1 MLRTIFT
8 ILFFAASL
16 FASQG
21 FVKSK
26 VCSKCHPLIYKEYMG
41 SMHRNSSV
49 ANDPVHKAIWD
60 KHPLKAK
67 ENYNCGVCHTPSD
80 TKLIEALEKGEPAL
94 PEANEV
100 QKNEPIGC
108 AYCHRIQSI
117 RTHARQNL
125 NLLNETPKY
134 YYAAKDGKSQEEQV
148 EFHKTS
154 SFFGLNRKTS
164 GSPFHTIDYSNKLF
178 STGHICLGCHDHKR
192 NKNDFAI
199 CSMNIKENDPEKHN
213 CIVCH
218 MPQIPGSYSTIVKSE
233 THAYHGFAG
242 PHVRPELLRHAVSL
256 EATRVEGKLR
266 IKIVNH
272 SIHKLFTH
280 PLRLGQLRIEIRRGD
295 KTIEAKPVNF
305 FTVLGHEGKPAMP
318 WVADEVLKTNAIDAS
333 SEKVIDT
340 DLSLKKGDHVTLT
353 LGFHIVNPKAA
364 KKLGIGDKDVTDFK
378 VLKSETFLF

>member
-1 MLRTIFT
+1 MIRSL
-8 ILFFAASL
+8 LLLVAALSL
-16 FASQG
+16 GASQK
-21 FVKSK
+21 FVASK
-26 VCSKCHPLIYKEYMG
+26 VCAKCHPVIYKEYMG

-49 ANDPVHKAIWD
+49 ANDPVHRAVWD
-60 KHPLKAK
+60 KHPLKKK
-67 ENYNCGVCHTPSD
+67 EKYNCGVCHTPSD
-80 TKLIEALEKGEPAL
+80 TALTEALAKGEPAL
-94 PEANEV
+94 PEDNEI

-125 NLLNETPKY
+125 NIVNETPKY
-134 YYAAKDGKSQEEQV
+134 YYAAKDGKSQEEKV

-178 STGHICLGCHDHKR
+178 STGHICLGCHDHKQ
-192 NKNDFAI
+192 NKHGFAI
-199 CSMNIKENDPEKHN
+199 CSMNIKENDPEKHT
-213 CIVCH
+213 CIACH

-256 EATRVEGKLR
+256 EAKNVDGKLR
-266 IKIVNH
+266 VKIVNH

-280 PLRLGQLRIEIRRGD
+280 PLRLGQLRIEIRRGG

-305 FTVLGHEGKPAMP
+305 FTLLGHEGKPAMP

-340 DLSLKKGDHVTLT
+340 DIPLEKGDHVTLT

-364 KKLGIGDKDVTDFK
+364 AKLGIDDKEITDFK